1 MKVSLFLSFY
11 IFSSFSFF
19 PISFFFYTPQVRE
32 VVSILKRSSI
42 LSFHVTGIAAD
53 IYLKLCTNI
62 HVARYYYNETKKMNK
77 NNCETSQRRP
87 QNPLDFA
94 SLFYFLRFPISVC
107 LFSICLFS
115 ISVYFLSP
123 SVHFYLFSLS
133 LSIFYRF
140 TFFCFSSFSP
150 APFVDLSEAILWPT
164 MSIKWKVLH
173 YAMI

>member
-1 MKVSLFLSFY
+1 MSPVLPL
-11 IFSSFSFF
+11 IF
-19 PISFFFYTPQVRE
+19 ISNYVQ
-32 VVSILKRSSI
+32 
-42 LSFHVTGIAAD
+42 
-53 IYLKLCTNI
+53 IYMSQLM
-62 HVARYYYNETKKMNK
+62 ARYSYNETKKMNK

-133 LSIFYRF
+133 LSLFYRF

-150 APFVDLSEAILWPT
+150 APFVDLSEAILRPT
-164 MSIKWKVLH
+164 MSIKSKALH
-173 YAMI
+173 YGMI